1 MVGASSRGRTKKMTI
16 LKRMLE
22 IVLLLVAM
30 VLVAGLDSL
39 PRLIWG

>member
-1 MVGASSRGRTKKMTI
+1 MTI

-30 VLVAGLDSL
+30 VLVAGLDNL